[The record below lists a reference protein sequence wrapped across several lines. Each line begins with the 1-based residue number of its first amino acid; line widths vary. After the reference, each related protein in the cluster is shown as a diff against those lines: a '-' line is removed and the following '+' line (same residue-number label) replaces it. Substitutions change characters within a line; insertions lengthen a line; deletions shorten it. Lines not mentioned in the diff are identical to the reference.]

1 MANTKLVR
9 TRSRRSRILTGSKG
23 RRLKTE
29 LPPELRAP
37 MTREIEQQL
46 EELVAELGEK
56 KVLEALTPLVTK
68 CKWNDWQC
76 VANAIHRIARQK

>member
-46 EELVAELGEK
+46 EELVAQLGEK
-56 KVLEALTPLVTK
+56 KVLEALTP
-68 CKWNDWQC
+68 
-76 VANAIHRIARQK
+76 ARYEV